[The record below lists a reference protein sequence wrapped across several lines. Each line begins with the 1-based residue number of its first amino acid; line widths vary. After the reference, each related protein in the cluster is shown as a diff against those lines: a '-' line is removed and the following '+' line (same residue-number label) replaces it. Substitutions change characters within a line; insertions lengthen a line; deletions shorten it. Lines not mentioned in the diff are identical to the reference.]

1 MNGKITISI
10 AKGNENI
17 ETVRDAPNQRIE
29 ATDKEKESI
38 QSGAVTTA
46 LIHAGTQMIT
56 STINQ
61 YGDLT
66 GDYVTSNA
74 IADITNIAA
83 DMAMIARGGAV
94 GVIAVIARKSI
105 QAGQIALQTAR
116 ANREAEFLRQRMG
129 NITIN
134 DGRYY

>member
-1 MNGKITISI
+1 MNGKITINI

-66 GDYVTSNA
+66 GDYVTANA
-74 IADITNIAA
+74 ITDITNIAA

>member
-116 ANREAEFLRQRMG
+116 ANREAE
-129 NITIN
+129 
-134 DGRYY
+134 

>member
-1 MNGKITISI
+1 MNGKITINI

-66 GDYVTSNA
+66 GDYVTSNT

>member
-1 MNGKITISI
+1 MNGKITINI

-38 QSGAVTTA
+38 QSGTVTTA

-66 GDYVTSNA
+66 GDYVTANA

-94 GVIAVIARKSI
+94 GVIAVVARKSI
-105 QAGQIALQTAR
+105 QAGQIALQAAR